1 MLDNRLL
8 QDLPIV
14 PRATSYLG
22 NVRNLFLSDG
32 RRLTGPFYSFIGQL
46 TIARFRGDTTF
57 GLVAR
62 IIATFFGG
70 LLGTVLW

>member
-1 MLDNRLL
+1 MCVSDTFALCLNR
-8 QDLPIV
+8 
-14 PRATSYLG
+14 AASHLG
-22 NVRNLFLSDG
+22 NVSLS
-32 RRLTGPFYSFIGQL
+32 PFFASQVLIILSSFIGQL

-70 LLGTVLW
+70 ILGTVLW